1 MTAHPTP
8 APASTPDE
16 LAAEVAIGLIDESV
30 IDPALAADP
39 AFQRAV
45 TDWRERLAPLDRT
58 AAPLAPEPAL
68 WARIR
73 DRLVTATATPELAA
87 APAPIRRAARTQPGR
102 GFLAELWES
111 LSFWRYA
118 GIAGALATLV
128 LAVGL
133 SVMAE
138 RANRKPVMIAVL
150 LTEQNETS
158 AIVNISADG
167 TGELIPMMNFAV
179 PEGRAIEIWTLWD
192 KAIGPRSIGLIERS
206 RSVRLDLRNLPRPQP
221 GQLFEMTLEP
231 AGGSPIG
238 RPTGPILNKGLTAT
252 AL

>member
-1 MTAHPTP
+1 MTARPTFAP
-8 APASTPDE
+8 APTPDE
-16 LAAEVAIGLIDESV
+16 IAAEVALGLVEESTL
-30 IDPALAADP
+30 DPALATDSG
-39 AFQRAV
+39 FQR
-45 TDWRERLAPLDRT
+45 TLRDWRERLAPLDRT
-58 AAPLAPEPAL
+58 AIALVPEPAL

-73 DRLVTATATPELAA
+73 ERLAA
-87 APAPIRRAARTQPGR
+87 AAMPEAATVPAPVRRAQRVASR
-102 GFLAELWES
+102 GFVAELWES
-111 LSFWRYA
+111 LAFWRYA
-118 GIAGALATLV
+118 GIAGALATLA

-138 RANRKPVMIAVL
+138 RANRKPIMIAVL

-158 AIVNISADG
+158 AIVNINADG
-167 TGELIPMMNFAV
+167 TGELIPTMNFSV

-192 KAIGPRSIGLIERS
+192 KAVGPRSIGLIERT

>member
-1 MTAHPTP
+1 MTARPPHAPAPTP
-8 APASTPDE
+8 EE
-16 LAAEVAIGLIDESV
+16 LAAEVALGLIEESA

-39 AFQRAV
+39 AFQRAIA
-45 TDWRERLAPLDRT
+45 DWRERLAPLDRT
-58 AAPLAPEPAL
+58 AVPLAPEPAL

-73 DRLVTATATPELAA
+73 ARLATASMPEAATAA
-87 APAPIRRAARTQPGR
+87 AHARPSRAVAGR
-102 GFLAELWES
+102 GFLAELWEN
-111 LSFWRYA
+111 LAFWRYA
-118 GIAGALATLV
+118 GVAGALATLV

-138 RANRKPVMIAVL
+138 RANRKPVLIAVL
-150 LTEQNETS
+150 VTDQNETS
-158 AIVNISADG
+158 AIVNINADG
-167 TGELIPMMNFAV
+167 TAELIPTMNFAV
-179 PEGRAIEIWTLWD
+179 PDGRAIEIWTLWD
-192 KAIGPRSIGLIERS
+192 KAVGPRSIGLIERT
-206 RSVRLDLRNLPRPQP
+206 RSTTLDLRNLPRPRP